1 LSIILPTKERTQA
14 LRDYPELKDLIP
26 LISLVRNGF
35 GSWTEVIALKK
46 EMGIEK
52 LMEIQNILSILQQE
66 EELDN
71 ANRGNR
77 A

>member
-1 LSIILPTKERTQA
+1 
-14 LRDYPELKDLIP
+14 
-26 LISLVRNGF
+26 
-35 GSWTEVIALKK
+35 
-46 EMGIEK
+46 MGIDK

-71 ANRGNR
+71 ANRSNR